1 MVIEDG
7 PIGVAAAKSANMKC
21 VAITETHQA
30 GQLGQADLVIDTYE
44 HADIR
49 EIAKQLKLA

>member
-1 MVIEDG
+1 VT
-7 PIGVAAAKSANMKC
+7 AAKSANMKC

-30 GQLGQADLVIDTYE
+30 AQLSEADLIIDTYQ